1 MLNFNNLNI
10 FLFILPIYQL
20 LFYVVQLITLK
31 RKIGSSRFPLGFLM
45 LLMLVYLIVN
55 SISYLGYLSVYNYL
69 YIIQIPLLLAII
81 PTYYLYLGDITNS
94 HTGFFSRMPFV
105 YFLPSVFTLI
115 INAITMAYLNP
126 DETDMFLCPECAVAA
141 NDFKVINFTTV
152 IFLMSNVGFIA
163 IQVII
168 TLLNYFKNMQ
178 KLINIKK
185 KNSTYLP
192 YFQAS
197 WSHIIMLSIIS
208 FVVISSIMNLL
219 TPTYNNVLSGIFN
232 LGILV
237 SSGLAGYFSLK
248 QDKMFIEVASID
260 SVGNNIVNVVNNSN
274 NAIDKSSELVNNE
287 DAKKIIAS
295 LQHHLVTDK
304 PYLDR
309 KLGVNELAKALGIT
323 KQKLTYV
330 VNVVMETNFYG
341 IINRYRI
348 LEAKEMLKNSH
359 TQNYKIDVI
368 SQKVGFQSK
377 SSFNACFKKF
387 TGHTPSEFRKANSKL
402 KVH

>member
-1 MLNFNNLNI
+1 
-10 FLFILPIYQL
+10 
-20 LFYVVQLITLK
+20 
-31 RKIGSSRFPLGFLM
+31 
-45 LLMLVYLIVN
+45 
-55 SISYLGYLSVYNYL
+55 
-69 YIIQIPLLLAII
+69 
-81 PTYYLYLGDITNS
+81 
-94 HTGFFSRMPFV
+94 
-105 YFLPSVFTLI
+105 
-115 INAITMAYLNP
+115 
-126 DETDMFLCPECAVAA
+126 
-141 NDFKVINFTTV
+141 
-152 IFLMSNVGFIA
+152 
-163 IQVII
+163 
-168 TLLNYFKNMQ
+168 
-178 KLINIKK
+178 
-185 KNSTYLP
+185 
-192 YFQAS
+192 
-197 WSHIIMLSIIS
+197 
-208 FVVISSIMNLL
+208 MNLL